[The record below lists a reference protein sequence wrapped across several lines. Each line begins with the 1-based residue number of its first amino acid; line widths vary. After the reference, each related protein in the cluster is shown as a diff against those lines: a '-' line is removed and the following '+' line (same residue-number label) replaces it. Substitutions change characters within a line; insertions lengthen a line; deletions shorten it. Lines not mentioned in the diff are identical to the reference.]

1 MGASRTPLILLVS
14 HSVEE
19 REAYARSLRTSGCR
33 VIAAA
38 TTVLAY
44 QIATTQPTEM
54 VVTEGHSPGSMSGL
68 ELTRRLRTHTRTVN
82 VPIIVL
88 TSATR
93 PQDAELSIKA
103 GADMFLETP
112 VSGELL
118 RDHVV
123 RLLVAC
129 GRLSRQ
135 SSHHDRLRFARKAAT
150 RARSHAASSSRRGPA
165 PAAPVP
171 ESPADLGASGGDS
184 RSHLAYDR
192 TCPECRGTLEYRWKT
207 PILTVPDPDAR
218 EPRERLR
225 YVSGWFCRNAACE
238 YRDLAAR
245 RE

>member
-1 MGASRTPLILLVS
+1 VYT
-14 HSVEE
+14 
-19 REAYARSLRTSGCR
+19 RSLLTSGCR

-44 QIATTQPTEM
+44 QIATTQPTGM
-54 VVTEGHSPGSMSGL
+54 VVTESHSPGSMSGL
-68 ELTRRLRTHTRTVN
+68 ELTRRLRIHTRTVN

-88 TSATR
+88 TRGTR

-112 VSGELL
+112 VSGEVL
-118 RDHVV
+118 REHVV

-129 GRLSRQ
+129 GRQ
-135 SSHHDRLRFARKAAT
+135 
-150 RARSHAASSSRRGPA
+150 
-165 PAAPVP
+165 
-171 ESPADLGASGGDS
+171 SPADVNASAGDN
-184 RSHLAYDR
+184 RRHLAYDR
-192 TCPECRGTLEYRWKT
+192 TCPECRGALEYRWKT

-218 EPRERLR
+218 EPQERLR

-245 RE
+245 TE